1 LCKHKETQGRGA
13 QGKEARWNEGI
24 KIWCTFLNQAM
35 PEQTDFKLSKVTAP

>member
-24 KIWCTFLNQAM
+24 KFGAR
-35 PEQTDFKLSKVTAP
+35 S